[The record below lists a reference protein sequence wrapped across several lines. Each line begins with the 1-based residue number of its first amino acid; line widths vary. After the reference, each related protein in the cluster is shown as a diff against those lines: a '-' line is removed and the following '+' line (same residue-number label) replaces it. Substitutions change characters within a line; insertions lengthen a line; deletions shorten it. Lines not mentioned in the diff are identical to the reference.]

1 MKPLIII
8 IFFFLISQNV
18 CERCDD
24 KQNAK
29 SFSDCKGLELISGY
43 AACCFADEKY
53 TMFDGEHIVK
63 KCVGATKEQ
72 SENITL
78 LKEEERKD
86 IEDEGFDGRVE
97 YINITCENN
106 YLFISLLSLII
117 ILLL

>member
-1 MKPLIII
+1 MKTLFIL

-18 CERCDD
+18 GEKCDD

-29 SFSDCKGLELISGY
+29 SISDCKGLELTTGDV
-43 AACCFADEKY
+43 ACCFVDEKY
-53 TMFDGEHIVK
+53 TMFGEENIVK
-63 KCVGATKEQ
+63 KCMGATKEQ

-78 LKEEERKD
+78 LKEKERKD

-106 YLFISLLSLII
+106 YLFISLLSLIV